1 LIVNN
6 LNAPPVLYINNTDK
20 RAGYLKIR
28 FQYMDK
34 NPLGIGTKVFSY
46 HNGILQYKELNPVR
60 GFQSSSAPE
69 IHFGYGTTDKVDS
82 LKIIWPD
89 HKYQMLRNVK
99 INQTLE
105 LS

>member
-1 LIVNN
+1 WTKESASASGATAMGDLDNDGDLDLIVNN

-69 IHFGYGTTDKVDS
+69 IHFGYGTT
-82 LKIIWPD
+82 
-89 HKYQMLRNVK
+89 
-99 INQTLE
+99 
-105 LS
+105 